1 MSLRFF
7 NDSTFLSFSFRTSGT
22 IKNLKSP
29 TMLKLLL
36 LTLSLSRVG
45 ADKLDIA
52 LASAI
57 FPATSTMCNGAG
69 SSTSFSATYTST
81 MDVSDWNVNNA
92 LYEEDVFEVDMFH
105 SDANA
110 NRTWA
115 LRLGKGGQIASFRVA
130 SGEAIANQASSHAVW
145 NDLVQQMV
153 AVNLKLNTGADPN
166 FIHQAGPYMKDTG

>member
-1 MSLRFF
+1 
-7 NDSTFLSFSFRTSGT
+7 
-22 IKNLKSP
+22 
-29 TMLKLLL
+29 MLKLLL
-36 LTLSLSRVG
+36 LALSLSRVG
-45 ADKLDIA
+45 ADKLDDA

-57 FPATSTMCNGAG
+57 FPATSNKCNGAG

-81 MDVSDWNVNNA
+81 AGVSEWDVNNA
-92 LYEEDVFEVDMFH
+92 QYEDDVFEVDMIH
-105 SDANA
+105 SDTNE

-130 SGEAIANQASSHAVW
+130 SGEAIANQASSHAAW